1 MTRDDPSAREF
12 EQHRSHLRAVAYR
25 MLGSTSEADDAVQD
39 AWLRYRQA
47 DTDDVASLR
56 AWLTTVVARV
66 CLNRLRARRL
76 HAEESLDAHLP
87 EPIVSDPGGLDPEQ
101 EALLGDAV
109 GMAMLIVLD
118 QLTPAERVAFVLHDV
133 FAVPFDEVAP
143 IVDRT
148 PAATR
153 QLASRAR
160 RRIQGTTP
168 EPEQDVERQRAVVD
182 AFLAASR
189 RGDFE
194 ALLKVLDPD
203 VVVRADAGAL
213 APNVARVMRGRE
225 EVARRAFSFRGLAD
239 GARPALVNGAAGLVV
254 FRGESPFAV
263 MAFTVAR
270 DKVVEIDILAD
281 PERLASVDVSSV
293 APGT

>member
-1 MTRDDPSAREF
+1 MSEDRTAAQF
-12 EQHRSHLRAVAYR
+12 EEHRPHLRAVAYR
-25 MLGSTSEADDAVQD
+25 MLGSASEADDALQD

-47 DTDDVASLR
+47 DTHDIANLR
-56 AWLTTVVARV
+56 GWLTTVVARV
-66 CLNRLRARRL
+66 CLNRLRARRQ
-76 HAEESLDAHLP
+76 HPEDSLEAHLP
-87 EPIVSDPGGLDPEQ
+87 EPMISDPGALDPEQ

-160 RRIQGTTP
+160 RRIQGTAQ
-168 EPEQDVERQRAVVD
+168 EPERDVERQRAVVD

-189 RGDFE
+189 HGDFQ
-194 ALLKVLDPD
+194 ALLEVLDPD
-203 VVVRADAGAL
+203 VVVRADPGAL
-213 APNVARVMRGRE
+213 APNVARVIRGRE
-225 EVARRAFSFRGLAD
+225 AVAKRAFGFRGLAD
-239 GARPALVNGAAGLVV
+239 GARPALINGAAGLVV
-254 FRGESPFAV
+254 FRGETPFAV
-263 MAFTVAR
+263 MAFTVDDGR
-270 DKVVEIDILAD
+270 VVEIDILAD
-281 PERLASVDVSSV
+281 PERLAAIDVSAL
-293 APGT
+293 APGP

>member
-1 MTRDDPSAREF
+1 MSDETLAEPF
-12 EQHRSHLRAVAYR
+12 EEHRSRLRAVAYR
-25 MLGSTSEADDAVQD
+25 MLGSAAEADDAVQD
-39 AWLRYRQA
+39 AWLRYRRA
-47 DTDDVASLR
+47 DTDDVANLSG
-56 AWLTTVVARV
+56 WLTTVVARI
-66 CLNRLRARRL
+66 CLNRLRARRIRP
-76 HAEESLDAHLP
+76 EDSLDAQLP

-160 RRIQGTTP
+160 RRVQGTTP
-168 EPEQDVERQRAVVD
+168 RAEPDVARQRAVLD

-189 RGDFE
+189 QGDFQ
-194 ALLKVLDPD
+194 ALLAVLDPD

-213 APNVARVMRGRE
+213 APNVDRVLRGRE
-225 EVARRAFSFRGLAD
+225 AVAKRAFTFRGLAD

-254 FRGESPFAV
+254 FRGRHPFAV
-263 MAFTVAR
+263 MAFTVAGDR
-270 DKVVEIDILAD
+270 IVEIDILAD
-281 PERLASVDVSSV
+281 PERLATVDVSAVS
-293 APGT
+293 P

>member
-194 ALLKVLDPD
+194 ALLKVLAPD